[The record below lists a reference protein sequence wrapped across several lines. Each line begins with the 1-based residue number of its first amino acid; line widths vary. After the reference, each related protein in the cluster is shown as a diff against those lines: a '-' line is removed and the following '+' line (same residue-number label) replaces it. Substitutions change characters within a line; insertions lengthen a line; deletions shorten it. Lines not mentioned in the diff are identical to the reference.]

1 MYLRTPRTAIR
12 VGCGG
17 VGPVRPVVERG
28 LGGSARM
35 STVIEVP
42 ETRYAETTDGV
53 RVAYQVWGAGAFDLV
68 VVPAAYVPI
77 DMMWEESQ
85 LRSLLDRLGTFS
97 RNIWFDGKG
106 WGSSEAPASETGAS
120 LDMWLDTIA
129 SVSVAA
135 GSGRAVLVGMGEAG
149 TSATLYAA
157 TYPERVSA
165 LVLFN
170 AAARF
175 FRGPDYPCGVPPEL
189 GERYIDAVRA
199 KWATMEQIEVVA
211 PSMVSDERWCRW
223 FMRAQRLGASAASAA
238 ERFRAVAN
246 SDVHHVLASVQAP
259 TLVLHRRGNRHAR
272 VEHGR
277 YLAEHIP
284 GADYRELDGA
294 DHHFAAGDTDGLA
307 DEIEEFLT
315 GVRPALATDR
325 VLATVL
331 FTDIVG
337 SSQKAA
343 EVGDRAWRKLL
354 DAHDAVVRTQLER
367 FRGRE
372 VKTTGDG
379 FLATFDG
386 PARAIRCAVDLSTGL
401 RGLGLDIRSGLHT
414 GEVEVRGDD
423 IGGIAVHTGARV
435 AGVARAGEVLVS
447 STVKDLVAGSGI
459 VFEDRGEHELK
470 GVPGTWRLFGVVG

>member
-1 MYLRTPRTAIR
+1 MCRADY
-12 VGCGG
+12 
-17 VGPVRPVVERG
+17 RPVLE
-28 LGGSARM
+28 
-35 STVIEVP
+35 IP
-42 ETRYAETTDGV
+42 ETRYAEAVDGV
-53 RVAYQVWGAGAFDLV
+53 HVAYQMWGAGPIDLV
-68 VVPAAYVPI
+68 VVPNAYVPI
-77 DMMWEESQ
+77 DMMWEEPR
-85 LRSLLDRLGTFS
+85 LRSFLKRLGTFS
-97 RNIWFDGKG
+97 RTIWLDRRG
-106 WGSSEAPASETGAS
+106 WGSSDPLTFEATPS
-120 LDMWLDTIA
+120 LDSWMEDIA
-129 SVSVAA
+129 AVVAA
-135 GSGRAVLVGMGEAG
+135 ADSERGALVGLGEGG
-149 TSATLYAA
+149 TSAMLYAA

-170 AAARF
+170 AYARF
-175 FRGPDYPCGVPPEL
+175 LRGPDYPCGLPVEMA
-189 GERYIDAVRA
+189 ERYIEAVRGS
-199 KWATMEQIEVVA
+199 WATMAQIA
-211 PSMVSDERWCRW
+211 TTSPSMVSNESWCRW
-223 FMRAQRLGASAASAA
+223 TMRAERLGGSPATLA
-238 ERFRAVAN
+238 RFFRAITDTN
-246 SDVHHVLASVQAP
+246 MHHVLPSIQTP
-259 TLVLHRRGNRHAR
+259 TLVLHRRGNRHVR

-284 GADYRELDGA
+284 GALYRELEGD
-294 DHHFAAGDTDGLA
+294 DHLFAAGDTDTLA

-315 GVRPALATDR
+315 GVRPAPPTDR

-343 EVGDRAWRKLL
+343 ELGDRAWRKLL

-386 PARAIRCAVDLSTGL
+386 PARAIRCAADLAGGL
-401 RGLGLDIRSGLHT
+401 RSLGLDIRAGLHT

-435 AGVARAGEVLVS
+435 AALARPGEVLVS

-459 VFEDRGEHELK
+459 AFEDRGEHELK
-470 GVPGTWRLFGVVG
+470 GVPGTWTLYSVTG